1 MRLNMIPS
9 DHFVKFYSEVFKYLQ
24 KQGKAAVDEYYT
36 TIAEHQKTHCLKLF
50 QEKGIEGMKEY
61 WDHIIIEENCDA
73 DSFIQN
79 KSYTFYMNGC
89 PSLGKVLDNDGGVC
103 DIYCDHCPGWILS
116 VMSACNHYCVYDMI
130 ASDIPR
136 CMLKVFEKL
145 EDAKKYLETA
155 KNRHPGHP
163 ELVKCNFP
171 QD

>member
-1 MRLNMIPS
+1 MIPS

-79 KSYTFYMNGC
+79 KSYTFYMNSC

-103 DIYCDHCPGWILS
+103 DIYCDHCPGWILP
-116 VMSACNHYCVYDMI
+116 VMSACSHYCVYDMI

-136 CMLKVFEKL
+136 CMFKVFEKL

>member
-89 PSLGKVLDNDGGVC
+89 PSLGKVLDNDAGVC
-103 DIYCDHCPGWILS
+103 DIYCDHCPGWILP

>member
-1 MRLNMIPS
+1 MIPS